1 MKFKYFLL
9 WKSFNII
16 NDFGYSLVSDNED
29 NVFRDQEEDSRRYS
43 LIVVDVIGYFNVFI
57 NLDCFIKN
65 ISQFASSFVLYFIY
79 FFYLRNVFRI
89 VYSLFEEVLGVN
101 KLRGRRSL

>member
-1 MKFKYFLL
+1 M
-9 WKSFNII
+9 

-65 ISQFASSFVLYFIY
+65 ISQFVSSFVLYFIY
-79 FFYLRNVFRI
+79 FFY
-89 VYSLFEEVLGVN
+89 
-101 KLRGRRSL
+101 